1 MKKKADWMTK
11 AKKRKVKK
19 RDRGIVDVMMLM
31 QHYFKELSLWFN
43 EMTDPRHPSYTTYTQ
58 ADLALMGV
66 MKNICAVK
74 SMRSMEEN
82 FNEQPCIDT
91 LRILSGDRKLNT
103 IIQVFTD
110 MQAFRMSETISF
122 GLKPIRSRI
131 CRSRFLAFLRFQLL
145 PLRSIFRYLAMRRTS
160 CTDIVLLF
168 NDLTAASILW
178 WICPVT
184 SMINAQPC
192 SL

>member
-91 LRILSGDRKLNT
+91 LRILSGER
-103 IIQVFTD
+103 V
-110 MQAFRMSETISF
+110 SEILCLWKSM
-122 GLKPIRSRI
+122 LPWIRVRYVEI
-131 CRSRFLAFLRFQLL
+131 CCRF
-145 PLRSIFRYLAMRRTS
+145 
-160 CTDIVLLF
+160 
-168 NDLTAASILW
+168 
-178 WICPVT
+178 
-184 SMINAQPC
+184 
-192 SL
+192 